1 MAILGDTPEIAI
13 IFCFLAK
20 KNLKSFAIKKKSST
34 FVD

>member
-13 IFCFLAK
+13 IFCYLAK
-20 KNLKSFAIKKKSST
+20 KSLKSFAMKKKSST